1 MLPILSL
8 MLFLAPLGPAADLN
22 LKTVDPTGA
31 GMDRERL
38 SRIPSVMRKFVEDGK
53 AAGIVTLVVRHGRVA
68 EFSATGFQDLD
79 KKTPM
84 RTDSIFRIA
93 SMTKPVSSVAV
104 IMLMEQGK
112 LALIDPVEKYLPEF
126 RSQKQ
131 KATCPPGSTESSCLI
146 KPPHAV
152 TLWDLLTHTS
162 GVGGPKEATK
172 PRTLAERILGIAQL
186 PLEFEPGT
194 QWRYRTEGIDIL
206 GRIVEVVSGMPF
218 DRFVQENIFTPVGMV
233 DSSFF
238 PLTEKLD
245 RMATMYTESGGKL
258 GQAADSRDTLYPS
271 PGGGMLSTAADMA
284 RFYQMMLNK
293 GVFNGRKIIS
303 SDSVALMT
311 MNHVG
316 NLQAGFAAGMGFGL
330 GWGVVRDPKGA
341 FRLCSVGSY
350 GHGGAFRTYGWV
362 DPPKDMVR
370 VIMLQR
376 TNGGGDVADEIN
388 AFLAMA
394 AAAINQ

>member
-1 MLPILSL
+1 MPPFLGLL
-8 MLFLAPLGPAADLN
+8 LLLAPFGSAAGLD
-22 LKTVDPTGA
+22 LKTIDPTGA

-38 SRIPSVMRKFVEDGK
+38 ARIPSVMRKFVDDGK

-68 EFSATGFQDLD
+68 DFSATGFQDLD
-79 KKTPM
+79 KRTPM

-104 IMLMEQGK
+104 ILLMEQGK

-126 RSQKQ
+126 RGQKQ
-131 KATCPPGSTESSCLI
+131 MAPCPPGGTETNGLI

-152 TLWDLLTHTS
+152 TLWDLLTHTG
-162 GVGGPKEATK
+162 GVGGPKEVTK
-172 PRTLAERILGIAQL
+172 PLTLAERVQGISQL

-206 GRIVEVVSGMPF
+206 GRIVEVVSGVPF
-218 DRFVQENIFTPVGMV
+218 DRFVQQNIFQPLGMA

-238 PLTEKLD
+238 PAAEKSD
-245 RMATMYTESGGKL
+245 RIATVYTDDGGKL
-258 GQAADSRDTLYPS
+258 RPTAGSRDTLYAS

-293 GVFNGRKIIS
+293 GVFNGHRIIS
-303 SDSVALMT
+303 ADSVALMT
-311 MNHVG
+311 TNHVG
-316 NLQAGFAAGMGFGL
+316 NLNAGFAAGMGFGL

-394 AAAINQ
+394 AAAISQ